1 MLTQLTSVQL
11 PSSNTNTELVK
22 LIIMSDLKSA
32 EEVLKFLRIITK
44 RQELRSEKEARRKQ

>member
-32 EEVLKFLRIITK
+32 EEVLKFLRTITK